1 MDRVK
6 TESSLTRK
14 VIQGSLWV
22 VTGFAVSSAL
32 RLAGNL
38 ILTRLLF
45 PEAFGLMTIVT
56 VVLVGVQLFSDF
68 GIRGS
73 IVYHE
78 RGEDPAFLNTA
89 WTLQII
95 RGLALWIFIAGIAWP
110 MATFYEKPELLVL
123 LPLVGLT
130 AIIDGFASTARFTL
144 IRRLTPARQVALEL
158 GARVISLCVVIA
170 WAIVSPSIW
179 ALVAGSLAMSLA
191 NTILSYALIPGSANR
206 LRLERAAFL
215 SLFGYGRWVFLATGL
230 SFLLSQGDRAV
241 LGKILSSEQLGV
253 YSIAIVITEA
263 VLQPIQAL
271 ANSILQP
278 LHARLANNTRD
289 ERRGAILRTRAVLLT
304 VAIPGVWVLVIFG
317 DQIIQFLYDER
328 YWDAGWMLRILAVGI
343 IGSILG
349 ATSDRAMLAAG
360 DSLSYLRLQ
369 ILRSMLLLIAM
380 TAGYAT
386 EGFAGLL
393 VGLSCARILEYIPL
407 AFFLRRHDV
416 WLPKL
421 DLAVLGI
428 SIAVIAL
435 GVGITSR

>member
-1 MDRVK
+1 MK
-6 TESSLTRK
+6 TESSLKRK

-32 RLAGNL
+32 RLGGNL
-38 ILTRLLF
+38 VLTRLLF

-78 RGEDPAFLNTA
+78 RGEDPVFLNTA

-95 RGLALWIFIAGIAWP
+95 RGLTLWIVIAAIAWP

-144 IRRLTPARQVALEL
+144 IRRLAPARQVALEL
-158 GARVISLCVVIA
+158 GARVISLCVMIA
-170 WAIVSPSIW
+170 WAMISPSIW
-179 ALVAGSLAMSLA
+179 ALVAGAIAMSLA

-206 LRLERAAFL
+206 LMLERAAFQA
-215 SLFGYGRWVFLATGL
+215 LFGYGRWVLLATGL
-230 SFLLSQGDRAV
+230 SFLLSQGDRVV
-241 LGKILSSEQLGV
+241 LGKILSSEQLGI
-253 YSIAIVITEA
+253 YSIAIVFTEA
-263 VLQPIQAL
+263 LLQPIQTL

-278 LHARLANNTRD
+278 LYARLTDNARD
-289 ERRGAILRTRAVLLT
+289 ERRRKIFRTRALLLAGT
-304 VAIPGVWVLVIFG
+304 IPGAWVLAIFG
-317 DQIIQFLYDER
+317 QQIIEFLYDER

-343 IGSILG
+343 IGSILA
-349 ATSDRAMLAAG
+349 ATSDRALLAAG

-369 ILRSMLLLIAM
+369 ILRSMLLVIAM

-386 EGFAGLL
+386 AGFPGLL
-393 VGLSCARILEYIPL
+393 IGLSCARIFEYVPL

-421 DLAVLGI
+421 DLAALGI
-428 SIAVIAL
+428 SVAVIAL
-435 GVGITSR
+435 GVRIMGR